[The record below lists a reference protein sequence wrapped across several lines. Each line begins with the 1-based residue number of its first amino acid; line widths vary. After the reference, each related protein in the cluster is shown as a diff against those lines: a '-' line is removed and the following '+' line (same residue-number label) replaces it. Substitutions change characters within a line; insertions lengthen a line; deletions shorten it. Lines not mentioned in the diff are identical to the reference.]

1 MRRSSKNSKA
11 IQILLVLLFQSSW
24 VTLSDAAG
32 KVPPEREA
40 GQKPLIMDTLVFGN
54 SVSEKK
60 HALKGFGNVRSEKL
74 QTEMGG
80 IKGHYAVK
88 TIQGSGSRVAFTL
101 TKPARTSSL
110 ILEVQEIHDRR
121 PKAFGYMVN
130 VNGVDLYFRTY
141 EEIGSG
147 PNHYFVQIPAQAVM
161 SDGPLTV
168 TITSAGAPAF
178 SLGQVWLYE
187 DFFGTVDTQEQVFRP
202 LPIMSMNATSA
213 EAGNPG
219 VSFAPFGDFI
229 QPNYANKPYANVR
242 QDIHSSLT
250 QSGETGRPL
259 QILINGPTW
268 GGAFSGPD
276 GLGGYFNDVRYSM
289 LAYDKTRDLYAPSF
303 PNMWS
308 SSFFATFRDP
318 HMNAIM
324 KRRFMESLGDL
335 GTFVDFLKAR
345 GKEPQTVYAREL
357 GPPMGEVTAA
367 TIAAARKDGVVLD
380 PGDGLDETERLW
392 LYRDSVRLW
401 QEYAA
406 WHAEVFPRE
415 SVVVDRGT
423 VHLPKEQSVDNQYA
437 HTIFKTEGP
446 MKDRRWFGGQAG
458 MVDGFWSSGEV
469 FWDAFPKYDYLKAN
483 GKLAFVNL
491 TVKILKNDCTPL
503 RNLYDSG
510 FQFVTFYQDTKAF
523 TPFIHSADGCEA
535 EPAIAPVHHEPT
547 VMEALYNLQ
556 ETLGAEELVEAS
568 ENLKIYTQGRDN
580 ADVGS
585 AKRLAVEDC
594 SRPGQ
599 VTYRLTNGGEAFT
612 SGLTLHLDGR
622 ISPGPGNRIEVQIG
636 ETLESLRTAAM
647 LTDTQLPCPDH
658 WTPYMTSKTSVDL
671 GKELIGR
678 KNGFLRLVLHAEK
691 APDAAFLLDC
701 RVATQWPH
709 STGHLAGN
717 PFTMRQQR
725 TLQLWI
731 QDRAVARRL
740 LERYRDL
747 AGDEAVARK
756 GQELFNQGR
765 YRSVQRLI
773 NGEISQVLPA
783 RYAVRG
789 HGRLGR
795 YPVQVR
801 LPGEDQVLVVTLHA
815 VSEKSCEFS
824 VSCDVDQ
831 QPFEISFESSGR
843 SATWSLMRVSEN
855 RYRLASGTGEK
866 DSEQIA
872 VKDGRISVNATALK
886 VSPGAPALPGSF
898 VARYLNGSKA
908 SIQVDTQNLKL
919 MNYENSIQLK
929 VAKDVQVVRSAER
942 LARPGEEGNW
952 PKRFDRVELTL
963 NAKGEVSGIRSLYG
977 HDSGRIKSVIAPS
990 LLKDFTNGGIILENG
1005 NSYEFHYDTQLD
1017 TVAMHDRYCTYEARM
1032 IAQALK
1038 PGQEVSLDYSPY
1050 AELGTS
1056 RRLINVTQ
1064 PYRVLMSQDFTKG
1077 DKQDWKADA
1086 VSVQGLAVKPHKP
1099 EPNYLHDLVVPL
1111 LRPEKPFEPGS
1122 VIYRVR
1128 FDRPLKATVVE
1139 FTARAFEDS
1148 SAVEFSVST
1157 DGVQWISCGRF
1168 DNSWQNSYAQSAQ
1181 GKPWSNPWKFMDLTP
1196 AVQGRTEFLLKATL
1210 RVHSADERFC
1220 VGQIR
1225 VVTEETAP

>member
-1 MRRSSKNSKA
+1 MRYSSNSKA
-11 IQILLVLLFQSSW
+11 IQFFFVLLFQASL
-24 VTLSDAAG
+24 VTFSEAAG
-32 KVPPEREA
+32 RVPPERGD
-40 GQKPLIMDTLVFGN
+40 GQKPLIADALVFGD
-54 SVSEKK
+54 SVSEKT
-60 HALKGFGNVRSEKL
+60 HALKGSGQVRSEKL
-74 QTEMGG
+74 RTEMGG
-80 IKGHYAVK
+80 IKGQYAVR
-88 TIQGSGSRVAFTL
+88 TVQGSGSRVSFSL
-101 TKPARTSSL
+101 TKPAQASAL

-121 PKAFGYMVN
+121 SKAFGYMVN
-130 VNGVDLYFRTY
+130 VNGCDVYFRTY
-141 EEIGSG
+141 EEIGAG
-147 PNHYFVQIPAQAVM
+147 PNHYFVSIPAEAAR
-161 SDGPLTV
+161 SDEPLTV

-187 DFFGTVDTQEQVFRP
+187 DFFGTVEPQEQVFRP
-202 LPIMSMNATSA
+202 LPILSMSATSA

-229 QPNYANKPYANVR
+229 QPNYANKPYAAVR
-242 QDIHSSLT
+242 QDIHYSLT
-250 QSGETGRPL
+250 KSGETGRPL

-289 LAYDKTRDLYAPSF
+289 LAYDKTRDLYSPSF

-335 GTFVDFLKAR
+335 STFVDFLKAR
-345 GKEPQTVYAREL
+345 GKEPQAVYAREL

-367 TIAAARKDGVVLD
+367 TIAAAAKEGVVLN
-380 PGDGLDETERLW
+380 PRDGLDETERLW

-423 VHLPKEQSVDNQYA
+423 VRLPKEQAVDNQYA
-437 HTIFKTEGP
+437 HTIFKADGP

-469 FWDAFPKYDYLKAN
+469 FWDAFSKYDYLKAN
-483 GKLAFVNL
+483 GRLAFVNL
-491 TVKILKNDCTPL
+491 TVTILKNDCTPL

-510 FQFVTFYQDTKAF
+510 FQFVTFYQDTKEF
-523 TPFIHSADGCEA
+523 TPFIHSADRCEA

-547 VMEALYNLQ
+547 VLEALYNLQ
-556 ETLGAEELVEAS
+556 QTLGAEALVASS
-568 ENLKIYTQGRDN
+568 ENVKIHTQNRDN
-580 ADVGS
+580 ADMSGC
-585 AKRLAVEDC
+585 KRLAVADC

-599 VTYRLTNGGEAFT
+599 VTYHLDNGGEPFT
-612 SGLTLHLDGR
+612 SGLTLHLDGQ
-622 ISPGPGNRIEVQIG
+622 ISLGSGNRIEVLAG
-636 ETLESLRTAAM
+636 ETLESLRLVAV
-647 LTDTQLPCPDH
+647 LTDAQLPCPDY
-658 WTPYMTSKTSVDL
+658 WTLYMTSKTSVDL

-678 KNGFLRLVLHAEK
+678 KSGFLRLVLHAEK
-691 APDAAFLLDC
+691 APDATFLMDC
-701 RVATQWPH
+701 RVTTQWPH

-717 PFTMRQQR
+717 PFTMQQQR

-740 LERYRDL
+740 LEHYGSL
-747 AGDEAVARK
+747 AGDEDVARQ
-756 GQELFNQGR
+756 GRELFDQGR
-765 YRSVQRLI
+765 YCSVQRLI

-789 HGRLGR
+789 HGKLGR

-801 LPGEDQVLVVTLHA
+801 LPEDDQVLVVTLH
-815 VSEKSCEFS
+815 SCSGKSYEFS
-824 VSCDVDQ
+824 VNCDVDK
-831 QPFEISFESSGR
+831 QPFEISLDSSSS
-843 SATWSLMRVSEN
+843 SAKWSLNRVSEN
-855 RYRLASGTGEK
+855 RYRLEVGTGEK
-866 DSEQIA
+866 DSEQIT
-872 VKDGRISVNATALK
+872 VKDGRVTMEGIAVRVARSV
-886 VSPGAPALPGSF
+886 PALPGSF
-898 VARYLNGSKA
+898 IARYLNGSKA
-908 SIQVDTQNLKL
+908 SIQVDTQNLKW

-942 LARPGEEGNW
+942 LARSGEEGNW

-963 NAKGEVSGIRSLYG
+963 NAKGEVSGIRSSYG

-990 LLKDFTNGGIILENG
+990 LLKDFTNGGIVLENG

-1017 TVAMHDRYCTYEARM
+1017 TVAMHDRYCSYETQL
-1032 IAQALK
+1032 ISQGLK

-1050 AELGTS
+1050 AEMGAS
-1056 RRLINVTQ
+1056 RRLIKVTQ
-1064 PYRVLMSQDFTKG
+1064 PYRVLLAQDFTKG
-1077 DKQDWKADA
+1077 DTQDWKANA
-1086 VSVQGLAVKPHKP
+1086 ISVQGLAVKPHKP
-1099 EPNYLHDLVVPL
+1099 EPNFLHDLVVPL

-1128 FDRPLKATVVE
+1128 SDRPLKATVVE

-1157 DGVQWISCGRF
+1157 DGIQWISCGLF

-1181 GKPWSNPWKFMDLTP
+1181 GKPWSNPWKFMDLTQE
-1196 AVQGRTEFLLKATL
+1196 VQGHTEFLLKATL